1 MIQFKRL
8 FKLGEKEVLKL
19 VEYDED
25 IITAPQWV
33 PIWRLWSPS
42 GLFTVFGPHFLSLQ
56 FLVPIFFHI
65 PNFSISDY
73 SVNNSPPPF
82 FSFYFKDFKLIPQT
96 NQFVKNAHFWSPL
109 TPPNICCSA
118 KFNSE
123 MIFNNIFLS
132 NSIQKIIHFPVFNQI
147 QFKNLFIF

>member
-1 MIQFKRL
+1 MIQFIRIFNL
-8 FKLGEKEVLKL
+8 IVKEVLRL
-19 VEYDED
+19 VEYDD
-25 IITAPQWV
+25 GVITAPQWI